1 MTRIDENQESIARIR
16 MAIDEYEKQRTLD
29 EKEED
34 NIEESS
40 NHSAITS
47 ASWRF
52 GAPERIT
59 NSRAFKD
66 ILKALE
72 TFPGKRITYEQ
83 HIQVRLFKC
92 ANITYQSLEDWRG
105 LRDIVRC
112 NPSFHKQRRQDCVL
126 FDSDAPGM
134 SFARL
139 SALIRCTLESKR
151 QFDVALVQTFKP
163 SKWRPNTNWAG
174 CQVHERTKEYSLL
187 LMDYVIR
194 GALLTPAR
202 GTTKER
208 LH

>member
-66 ILKALE
+66 ILKAL
-72 TFPGKRITYEQ
+72 GHSIG
-83 HIQVRLFKC
+83 
-92 ANITYQSLEDWRG
+92 D
-105 LRDIVRC
+105 
-112 NPSFHKQRRQDCVL
+112 
-126 FDSDAPGM
+126 FDTM
-134 SFARL
+134 L
-139 SALIRCTLESKR
+139 
-151 QFDVALVQTFKP
+151 
-163 SKWRPNTNWAG
+163 
-174 CQVHERTKEYSLL
+174 
-187 LMDYVIR
+187 
-194 GALLTPAR
+194 
-202 GTTKER
+202 
-208 LH
+208 